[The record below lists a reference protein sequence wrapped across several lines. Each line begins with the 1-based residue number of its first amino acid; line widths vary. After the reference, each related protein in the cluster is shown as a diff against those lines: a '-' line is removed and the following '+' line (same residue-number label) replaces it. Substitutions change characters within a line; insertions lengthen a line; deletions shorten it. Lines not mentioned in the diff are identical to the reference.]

1 MAYDIRFF
9 QAAATVI
16 PTLALAVA
24 FASRLF
30 DDEMA
35 RARSQ
40 RRRERGLPD
49 TDSAPVRVILCVLA
63 IVPTIVGERAALFAL
78 LYNEPTKQRVYL
90 AMAGIASLGVLLA
103 LTVAVGVLYP
113 VLEQLELRRSQRN
126 RWLYRGLLALVAALV
141 LALLIWPV

>member
-1 MAYDIRFF
+1 MYDIRFF

-30 DDEMA
+30 DDETA
-35 RARSQ
+35 RGRSQ
-40 RRRERGLPD
+40 RRREHGLPD
-49 TDSAPVRVILCVLA
+49 TDAASMRVVLCVLA
-63 IVPTIVGERAALFAL
+63 IVPTILGERAALVAL
-78 LYNEPTKQRVYL
+78 LYDEPTKQRVYL
-90 AMAGIASLGVLLA
+90 TMAGIASLGLLLA

-126 RWLYRGLLALVAALV
+126 RWLYRGLLALVTAIVLGLLV
-141 LALLIWPV
+141 WPS